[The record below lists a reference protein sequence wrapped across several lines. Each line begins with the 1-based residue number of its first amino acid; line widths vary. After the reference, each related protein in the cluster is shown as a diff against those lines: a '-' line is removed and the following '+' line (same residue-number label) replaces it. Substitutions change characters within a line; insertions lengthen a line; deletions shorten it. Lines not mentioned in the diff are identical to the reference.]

1 MFRRYKS
8 GGDEPGTKDE
18 IVIKVDPIVPKA
30 APAVKTGAKA
40 GKGAPTK
47 SAPAG
52 KSAAPAQPG
61 KLAPAGK
68 SVVSAKSDTASKP
81 AKPGKP
87 ANPAEPIELVNVE
100 EDFEPEK
107 PAKRGFGSR
116 LVGLLA
122 RPDPELDIEE
132 DPIQDAR
139 EAIEAAKN
147 RAELEAELQR
157 EAEEFGLEASN
168 PISLYGP
175 NGEEVAAL
183 LDSLTELDDE
193 TAEAIADSYELT
205 PDAERKVAQ
214 SVIRRRHR
222 GGKLGLELETAERAV
237 SDWFSALGLVEDED
251 IDLYT
256 LVANAATDAVD
267 ALVLMDDLAQE
278 DFDTL
283 YMPWSDVMDED
294 EEDSEEGD
302 KDESEEEAEA
312 EVPTDS
318 KKSAGKG
325 GKGKKA
331 EPEPEPAEEDEEGEF
346 GPNTALVTE
355 LLTNLGTL
363 DSEVIVELIEVWR
376 EQPKEDLKLA
386 HRSLQELAD
395 ESSKWREQ
403 MRLAQAEVFAWMEG
417 GATRFNKIRGDVG
430 DWARTREI
438 AGPAVADAVAALVM
452 SDMLDSKDAGVL
464 FDPWSKVVGT
474 PALPLYEDEGDEDE
488 GDES

>member
-1 MFRRYKS
+1 KS
-8 GGDEPGTKDE
+8 GP
-18 IVIKVDPIVPKA
+18 A
-30 APAVKTGAKA
+30 A
-40 GKGAPTK
+40 
-47 SAPAG
+47 
-52 KSAAPAQPG
+52 KSAAPAKP
-61 KLAPAGK
+61 GK
-68 SVVSAKSDTASKP
+68 SVASAKSSKSDTASKP
-81 AKPGKP
+81 AKSAKSVESAAPVD
-87 ANPAEPIELVNVE
+87 AE

-107 PAKRGFGSR
+107 PAKRSFGSR

-139 EAIEAAKN
+139 EAIKAAKS

-267 ALVLMDDLAQE
+267 ALVLVDELADE
-278 DFDTL
+278 DFNTL
-283 YMPWSDVMDED
+283 YVPWADVMDPEED

-302 KDESEEEAEA
+302 EDEAEEEAEA
-312 EVPTDS
+312 EVSTDS

-331 EPEPEPAEEDEEGEF
+331 EPEPEPEEEEDAEEAGEF

-363 DSEVIVELIEVWR
+363 DSEIIVELIEVWR

-438 AGPAVADAVAALVM
+438 AGPAVADAVSALIM
-452 SDMLDSKDAGVL
+452 SDMLDSEDAGVL

-474 PALPLYEDEGDEDE
+474 PALPLYEDEDEGE